1 MLDPRS
7 VLVGFMGDK
16 VIIGQVF
23 NKVLGF
29 SAINYYSTDAEY

>member
-7 VLVGFMGDK
+7 VFVGFMGDK
-16 VIIGQVF
+16 MIIGQVF

-29 SAINYYSTDAEY
+29 SVNNYYSTDAQY